1 MRLKNVQKAYGAQTV
16 LDGLSLEIAD
26 GEITCVLGRSGA
38 GKTTLLNLLAGRVE
52 FCGEVDSLPERVG
65 YVFQENRL
73 IPRLTLRENLQY
85 VGGRDALIDK
95 LLPECGLENLA
106 ERRADR
112 LSGGEKRRAA
122 VLRAFCVDA
131 DVILLDEP
139 FSALDTVTK
148 EAMMRLTHRLL
159 RAGKKTAVFVT
170 HDVDEALA
178 IADKIAVLDG
188 GKIALE
194 VRLPASEGLREYA
207 ALLSEREKILSAL
220 RNGKEF
226 GTDL

>member
-52 FCGEVDSLPERVG
+52 FFGEVDSLPERVG

>member
-38 GKTTLLNLLAGRVE
+38 GKTTLLNLLAGSVE
-52 FCGEVDSLPERVG
+52 FFGEVDSLPERVG

-194 VRLPASEGLREYA
+194 VQLPASEGLREYA
-207 ALLSEREKILSAL
+207 TLLSEREKILSAL

>member
-52 FCGEVDSLPERVG
+52 FFGEVDSLPERVG

-95 LLPECGLENLA
+95 LLPECGLESLA
-106 ERRADR
+106 ERRAEK